1 MSRAAREQLR
11 KRNYIGMD
19 KFLAITGASGKSRKN
34 EQLGKKPVFF
44 NVPFPIAYLFVWIL
58 FFVSFTQQD
67 YREKVQ
73 RLCEPR
79 IFSHEAATKDLNYSP
94 CSFGE
99 GITDE
104 IKKYKIWLLKKKS

>member
-1 MSRAAREQLR
+1 
-11 KRNYIGMD
+11 MD
-19 KFLAITGASGKSRKN
+19 KFLAITGTSGKSRKN

-44 NVPFPIAYLFVWIL
+44 NVPFPIAYLFAWIL

-79 IFSHEAATKDLNYSP
+79 IFSHEAATKDFDYSP
-94 CSFGE
+94 CSFEE

-104 IKKYKIWLLKKKS
+104 IKEYKNWLLKNKS